1 MAEADYKENLKIQ
14 DITSVANVIHGKLS
28 NKEDILG
35 DINSFFK
42 RYNEDDFKNLLE
54 DEKLLKAKAG
64 EILRIIKNNE
74 KEILKEGSKY
84 IKLQEKYEKIKD
96 LLPKERIV
104 NAGEEVIT
112 NDDSSLEKE
121 NDSPDISVSLEDDN
135 QPNPPENPLEAQPEN
150 LPEDPQKNPPEN
162 PLEAQPENLPE
173 DPQKNS
179 PENQLGDSL
188 EASPIEF
195 QAGVNDGP
203 DINILLDNNSGGKG
217 IFDDSND
224 KTDPVQVNV
233 LKGIDFTNNKKEN
246 KEYNKKDNKGNREYN
261 KWQRKCL
268 RKKGEI
274 DKQIEGLELAKLFRD
289 ALGGD
294 SELELAGIKSINAIY
309 DRGTFTVQLIS
320 KDKKA
325 TTYKLRE
332 EQVQRFLNEG
342 DKNKVYGEINDLGNT
357 QERKIKI
364 KKPVKANE
372 YNYDDVQT
380 ELKQKSNALGNM
392 VDILDSVSLVG
403 KWRIF
408 RSRDVSKNGGIVTDK
423 NEQKEIKDAIKCA
436 DRIGKWWAR
445 GNMKKIVK
453 KFTPPDNGNMER
465 RSSELSEVNED
476 KELKGIGR
484 EMEGLSQN
492 LSVREEVKRPEKEVS
507 PTEKGLH
514 SYKGPEKKSVDID
527 GNEYK
532 ISRSVSEPDL
542 RKIGNLENNERI
554 KDRSKSLN
562 DLSGAD
568 EIENS
573 LGKSKSKS
581 IYTTASTINEEDR
594 TEITNDVS
602 NSERFLSATSLWG
615 LKRNDRD
622 NSSEIV
628 PKESSRSSISVS
640 SENLTKEDRTKSDND
655 VSDSTKKSID
665 NSRKME
671 ILKSSLQM
679 TTTKTNDKNKNNT
692 PMSIY
697 DRGKD
702 KKSNNFPQKNNRSI

>member
-1 MAEADYKENLKIQ
+1 MAEAGYKENLKIQ

-150 LPEDPQKNPPEN
+150 LPEDPQKN
-162 PLEAQPENLPE
+162 
-173 DPQKNS
+173 S
-179 PENQLGDSL
+179 PENQLEAPTEMLNGVPVIPVRL
-188 EASPIEF
+188 EEPPVEF

-246 KEYNKKDNKGNREYN
+246 KEYNKKYNKENREYN

-274 DKQIEGLELAKLFRD
+274 DKQSEGLELAKLFRD

-294 SELELAGIKSINAIY
+294 LELESAGIKSINAIY

-325 TTYKLRE
+325 TTYKLSE
-332 EQVQRFLNEG
+332 EQAQSFLNKKDEEVY
-342 DKNKVYGEINDLGNT
+342 DKIRNLEPT

-372 YNYDDVQT
+372 YNYDDVQKG
-380 ELKQKSNALGNM
+380 LKQKSNALGRM
-392 VDILDSVSLVG
+392 VDVLDKVSQED
-403 KWRIF
+403 RRFF
-408 RSRDVSKNGGIVTDK
+408 RSRNVSKNGEIVTDK

-436 DRIGKWWAR
+436 NRIGKWWAR

-492 LSVREEVKRPEKEVS
+492 LSEGKDINRIRSVDNLSARGEAEQPKKEVS
-507 PTEKGLH
+507 FKENNSKKGLH
-514 SYKGPEKKSVDID
+514 LTEDPGKVVDID
-527 GNEYK
+527 GNEYNEPK
-532 ISRSVSEPDL
+532 ISRSVSEPNL
-542 RKIGNLENNERI
+542 SGIGNLENNTI
-554 KDRSKSLN
+554 QRSKSLN
-562 DLSGAD
+562 DLS
-568 EIENS
+568 
-573 LGKSKSKS
+573 S
-581 IYTTASTINEEDR
+581 I
-594 TEITNDVS
+594 NDVS
-602 NSERFLSATSLWG
+602 DSETYLSADEGWDLDIEDW
-615 LKRNDRD
+615 
-622 NSSEIV
+622 
-628 PKESSRSSISVS
+628 KEHVSKERSRSSISES
-640 SENLTKEDRTKSDND
+640 SENLIKENKAKSMND
-655 VSDSTKKSID
+655 VSDSETFFSAESID
-665 NSRKME
+665 KESSEHVSKESSHSSIETLRKS
-671 ILKSSLQM
+671 LNQLNNTGKSSV
-679 TTTKTNDKNKNNT
+679 KNINSTQVNVLYK
-692 PMSIY
+692 
-697 DRGKD
+697 KD
-702 KKSNNFPQKNNRSI
+702 PEKSNNFPKKNDRSMG